1 MKKSIN
7 VAKEIN
13 MILVNED
20 MELDA
25 KSQLIQ
31 IKKILE
37 YGENNFSDGLKNTKI
52 NTFYVNYIDKI
63 SLWLNQPIELITKR
77 IAKDDLSEVES
88 KYILT
93 NIMIELNES
102 EEQINDY
109 VY

>member
-37 YGENNFSDGLKNTKI
+37 YGENNWVDDDEES
-52 NTFYVNYIDKI
+52 
-63 SLWLNQPIELITKR
+63 
-77 IAKDDLSEVES
+77 IAKA
-88 KYILT
+88 LT
-93 NIMIELNES
+93 IIEDAN
-102 EEQINDY
+102 NK
-109 VY
+109 